1 MEPHS
6 RPASSHQEAHTQFRV
21 IIMDPGWHRAVP
33 RVAALALRAARAA
46 RMETPGEVSVVLAD
60 DRVVRDL
67 NTRHRGRNKPT
78 NVLTY
83 ERPAPEMVLALGVIR
98 REAAAAG
105 RRVAH
110 HLAHLVV
117 HGALHL
123 RGHDHDRPG
132 DARRMEMA
140 EARILHR
147 LGVPNPW
154 KPAAETQHQGI
165 QHQGIQHQGIQHR
178 GTYQQATHHQGN
190 YS

>member
-1 MEPHS
+1 
-6 RPASSHQEAHTQFRV
+6 
-21 IIMDPGWHRAVP
+21 MDPAWRRFVP
-33 RVAALALRAARAA
+33 HVGALVSRAAHAA
-46 RMETPGEVSVVLAD
+46 GVASQAEVSVVLAD
-60 DRVVRDL
+60 DRFVRRL
-67 NTRHRGRNKPT
+67 NARHRGRDKPT

-83 ERPAPEMVLALGVIR
+83 EHPAPELVLALGVIR
-98 REAAAAG
+98 REAAASG

-140 EARILHR
+140 ESRLLHR

-154 KPAAETQHQGI
+154 KPRLMAPASAATP
-165 QHQGIQHQGIQHR
+165 
-178 GTYQQATHHQGN
+178 
-190 YS
+190 